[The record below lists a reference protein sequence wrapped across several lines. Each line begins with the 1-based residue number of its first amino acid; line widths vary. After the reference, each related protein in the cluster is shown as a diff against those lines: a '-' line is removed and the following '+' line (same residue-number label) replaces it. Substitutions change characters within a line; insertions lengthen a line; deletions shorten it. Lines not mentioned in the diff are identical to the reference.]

1 MRAAGFPISDK
12 TIGMW
17 RVELPAGSW
26 LAHLV
31 HNGAAT
37 PKPEC
42 TPKTVWVGSH
52 ARRLA
57 ALPVQI
63 LLYRF
68 RWDKDGRDERPWVIR
83 GLRPGT
89 PDAEA
94 IEKAREAQSN
104 LMTYG
109 LGGWELLRGKRSAAE
124 FLAALREMPGMTT
137 TAEPK

>member
-1 MRAAGFPISDK
+1 
-12 TIGMW
+12 
-17 RVELPAGSW
+17 
-26 LAHLV
+26 
-31 HNGAAT
+31 
-37 PKPEC
+37 
-42 TPKTVWVGSH
+42 
-52 ARRLA
+52 
-57 ALPVQI
+57 VQI
-63 LLYRF
+63 LVYRF

-89 PDAEA
+89 PDTEA

-124 FLAALREMPGMTT
+124 FLAALRELPGMTT